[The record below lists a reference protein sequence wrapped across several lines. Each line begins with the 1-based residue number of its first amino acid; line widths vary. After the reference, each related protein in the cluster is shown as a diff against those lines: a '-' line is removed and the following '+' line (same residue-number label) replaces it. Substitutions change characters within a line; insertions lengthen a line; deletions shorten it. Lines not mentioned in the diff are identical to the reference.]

1 LIDLKI
7 LKLKWEGIKIG
18 KKKLEENEVK

>member
-1 LIDLKI
+1 LLDLKI
-7 LKLKWEGIKIG
+7 LKLKWEGIKMA